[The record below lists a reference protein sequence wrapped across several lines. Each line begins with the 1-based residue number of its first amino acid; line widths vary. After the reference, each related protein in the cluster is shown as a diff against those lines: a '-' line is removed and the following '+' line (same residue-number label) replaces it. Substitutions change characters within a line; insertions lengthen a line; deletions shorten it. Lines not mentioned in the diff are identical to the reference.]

1 MRMKKKDLVEFLIGF
16 IGGDSECAKKME
28 AAYKRSQPIWE
39 REEWIYVKDVEMS
52 LKGIHKTLE
61 TSGFSS
67 LHQVGEFILS
77 GKDEKSVENNWVRER
92 IADCRRSLSELDF
105 PHPIG

>member
-1 MRMKKKDLVEFLIGF
+1 MRINKKDFVEFLIGF
-16 IGGDSECAKKME
+16 IGGDPECEKMME

-52 LKGIHKTLE
+52 LKGINKTLE

-67 LHQVGEFILS
+67 LFEVGEFILG
-77 GKDEKSVENNWVRER
+77 GKDEKSVENNWARER

-105 PHPIG
+105 SHPVG